1 MFTPDQAALIAN
13 VSSRTIY
20 RRVEAGEMHY
30 TETAE
35 GFLLV
40 CANSLEA

>member
-1 MFTPDQAALIAN
+1 MVTADDAATIAK

-20 RRVEAGEMHY
+20 RRVEAGETHY

-35 GFLLV
+35 GRLLV
-40 CANSLEA
+40 CTNSIRE